1 MDNIKIINDCAYK
14 VGYVVPGFVP
24 KTLEPYTT
32 IEIDSKELL
41 ALASMAGGRALLEE
55 KMLLLENEELYQQFG
70 IYPNEDDCTTDE
82 IIELVVPTRINELDD
97 ILSYCSDSTLDKIIT
112 HVIASVDDYNIIQLV
127 QNRTKKDITG
137 MKEEVMALQA
147 SKARQK
153 KR

>member
-41 ALASMAGGRALLEE
+41 ALASMAGGRTLLEE

-70 IYPNEDDCTTDE
+70 IYPNEDDYTTDE

-97 ILSYCSDSTLDKIIT
+97 MLTYCSDSTLDKIIT

>member
-14 VGYVVPGFVP
+14 VGYVIPGFVP

-41 ALASMAGGRALLEE
+41 ALASMAGGRTLLEE

-70 IYPNEDDCTTDE
+70 IYPNEDDYTTDE

>member
-1 MDNIKIINDCAYK
+1 MDNIKIINDCDYK

-41 ALASMAGGRALLEE
+41 ALASMAGGRTLLEE

-70 IYPNEDDCTTDE
+70 IYPNEDDYTTDE

>member
-1 MDNIKIINDCAYK
+1 
-14 VGYVVPGFVP
+14 
-24 KTLEPYTT
+24 
-32 IEIDSKELL
+32 
-41 ALASMAGGRALLEE
+41 MAGGRTLLEE

-70 IYPNEDDCTTDE
+70 IYPNEDDYTTDE

>member
-41 ALASMAGGRALLEE
+41 ALASMAGGRTLLEE

-70 IYPNEDDCTTDE
+70 IYPNEDDYTTDE

>member
-1 MDNIKIINDCAYK
+1 MK
-14 VGYVVPGFVP
+14 
-24 KTLEPYTT
+24 TT
-32 IEIDSKELL
+32 I
-41 ALASMAGGRALLEE
+41 
-55 KMLLLENEELYQQFG
+55 Q
-70 IYPNEDDCTTDE
+70 PDE

-97 ILSYCSDSTLDKIIT
+97 MLTYCSDSTLDKIIT

>member
-14 VGYVVPGFVP
+14 VGYVVSGFVP

-41 ALASMAGGRALLEE
+41 ALASMAGGRTLLEE

-70 IYPNEDDCTTDE
+70 IYPNEDDYTTDE

>member
-41 ALASMAGGRALLEE
+41 ALASMAGGRTLLEE

-70 IYPNEDDCTTDE
+70 IYPNEDDYTTDE
-82 IIELVVPTRINELDD
+82 IIELVVPTKINELDD